1 MRGEVPTVRGAKGAS
16 PNPRRGGARPS
27 PRDGDRRRRPLRAW
41 LAASLAG
48 LYAAAS
54 IWTAAAAAAQ
64 GLPLIRDAEIEN
76 LLKDYSRPIFKVA
89 GLGGQNI
96 SMRIIRHDSFNAFVV
111 DGRNVF
117 INTGTLSQ
125 AKTPN
130 EVIGVIAHET
140 GHITGGH
147 LTQLRNRIA
156 RDQTKAILLT
166 VLGIGLMVGGAAAGG
181 DTAREVGS
189 AGGGLAMGGNE
200 MIMRSLLSERRAQES
215 AADQAGL
222 RYLEAVK
229 QSGQGMLETFE
240 RFAQQEYVS
249 ATYQDPFVRSHPIA
263 TERLAQLRTRVANSV
278 YADAKDPPELQ
289 LRHDMMRAKIAGYLD
304 RPQVVFNRYP
314 ARDNSLPARYAR
326 AIARN
331 CSGRCV
337 DAIQEVDQLIKEKP
351 DNPYLWELK
360 GNFYA
365 AVGRHQEATLN
376 LRKALQLARGN
387 EPLMQAELA
396 QALISS
402 EDPRVLDEA
411 IVLLRKAI
419 LSDEGNALAHRQIA
433 TALSRKGQEP
443 QALLATAQAYMIEG
457 NVKQAQI
464 FAKRAQLK
472 LPRGSPEWIRAEDIV
487 NYKEPT

>member
-1 MRGEVPTVRGAKGAS
+1 MRRELLTVRGGADF
-16 PNPRRGGARPS
+16 RAGAQRSRPTPPS
-27 PRDGDRRRRPLRAW
+27 ARRRARSR
-41 LAASLAG
+41 
-48 LYAAAS
+48 AAALLTYALAS
-54 IWTAAAAAAQ
+54 VMAATSALAQ
-64 GLPLIRDAEIEN
+64 GLPLIRDSEIEN
-76 LLKDYSRPIFKVA
+76 LLKDYSRPIFKAA

-96 SMRIIRHDSFNAFVV
+96 SMRIIRHESFNAFVV

-117 INTGTLSQ
+117 VNTGTLAQ

-147 LTQLRNRIA
+147 LAQLRSRIA

-166 VLGIGLMVGGAAAGG
+166 VLGIGLMVGGATAGG

-222 RYLEAVK
+222 RYLEATK

-240 RFAQQEYVS
+240 RFAQQEYIS

-263 TERLAQLRTRVANSV
+263 TERLSQLRNRVANSP
-278 YADAKDPPELQ
+278 YYNAKDPPELQ

-304 RPQVVFNRYP
+304 RPQAVFNSYP

-337 DAIQEVDQLIKEKP
+337 DAIGEVDALLHEKP

-365 AVGRHQEATLN
+365 SVGKHPEAIAN
-376 LRKALQLARGN
+376 LRKALQLSGGG

-396 QALISS
+396 QSLISS
-402 EDPRVLDEA
+402 EDGKVLDEA

-419 LSDEGNALAHRQIA
+419 LNDDGNALAHRQLA

-487 NYKEPT
+487 NYKEPA

>member
-1 MRGEVPTVRGAKGAS
+1 MPAGALRSRPRPPSARQRVRS
-16 PNPRRGGARPS
+16 R
-27 PRDGDRRRRPLRAW
+27 
-41 LAASLAG
+41 
-48 LYAAAS
+48 AAAFVAYTLAS
-54 IWTAAAAAAQ
+54 VMAATSALAQ

-76 LLKDYSRPIFKVA
+76 LLKDYSRPIFKAA

-117 INTGTLSQ
+117 VNTGTLAQ

-147 LTQLRNRIA
+147 LAQLRTRIA

-166 VLGIGLMVGGAAAGG
+166 VLGIGLMVGGAASGG
-181 DTAREVGS
+181 DTAREIGS

-222 RYLEAVK
+222 RYLEATK

-240 RFAQQEYVS
+240 RFAQQEYIS
-249 ATYQDPFVRSHPIA
+249 STYQDPFVRSHPIA
-263 TERLAQLRTRVANSV
+263 TDRLAQLRNRVANSP
-278 YADAKDPPELQ
+278 YNTAKDPPELQ

-304 RPQVVFNRYP
+304 RPQAVFNRYP
-314 ARDNSLPARYAR
+314 ARDNSLPARYGR

-337 DAIQEVDQLIKEKP
+337 DAIGEVDALLHEKP
-351 DNPYLWELK
+351 DNAYLWELK

-365 AVGRHQEATLN
+365 AVGKHPEAIVN
-376 LRKALQLARGN
+376 LRKALQLSGGG

-396 QALISS
+396 QSLISS
-402 EDPRVLDEA
+402 EDGKVLDEA

-419 LSDEGNALAHRQIA
+419 LSDDDNALAHRQLA
-433 TALSRKGQEP
+433 TALSRKGHEP

-464 FAKRAQLK
+464 FAKRAQVQL
-472 LPRGSPEWIRAEDIV
+472 RSGSPEWLRNDDII
-487 NYKEPT
+487 NYKPQT